1 MIFLWVKGKGDSQ
14 SQGKRKPTDTRP
26 SLTHRGKGENIVGS
40 IYVVMVS
47 PIGEEAIFKF

>member
-26 SLTHRGKGENIVGS
+26 SLTHRGKGENISGP
-40 IYVVMVS
+40 IYGVRVR
-47 PIGEEAIFKF
+47 PIGGEAIFEF